1 MGKTIVVRLSEQQ
14 VKWLMVAVLKEA
26 QNKSEILRRA
36 LNTYLIEKVEPNGG
50 TGNKQNHPKQ
60 TRIGGTK
67 ALNINL
73 QT

>member
-14 VKWLMVAVLKEA
+14 VKWLMAAVLKEE

-36 LNTYLIEKVEPNGG
+36 LNSYLIEKVDPNRD

-60 TRIGGTK
+60 TRRGGS
-67 ALNINL
+67 N
-73 QT
+73 QVFS